1 MPRLAAGVRQGI
13 DELGAQVQ
21 SAVPILQGQSALQLP
36 AGGAIAPLG
45 AAPVADNVPLFV
57 RDPQLQVN
65 GRVPSFA
72 AQPGRTLQI
81 VLNGTVI
88 SSTPVADN
96 GAFSAALALKDG
108 ANAIS
113 FTLMAG
119 RDLVATSTYAVT
131 LDRTPPTLTLSR
143 PQAGSTVDAQNVIVQ
158 GTTEAGA
165 TVTVNGHTVV
175 VAQDGAFS
183 DFITTTP
190 GPLAIAVVSRDRAGN
205 ETTQKLDI
213 IAEQIAQTP
222 GTMLAV
228 GLDHATVSRSS
239 RRSCS
244 GISLV
249 RASASLSR
257 STSASCSSA
266 SRRRALTAPRASRS
280 RRRRTRAKPAWSCS
294 RETTSRGG
302 QRSPSRVSLAGP

>member
-21 SAVPILQGQSALQLP
+21 SAVPILQGQSTLQLP

-183 DFITTTP
+183 DFITTTR

-228 GLDHATVSRSS
+228 GLDHATVRP
-239 RRSCS
+239 
-244 GISLV
+244 GQQVI
-249 RASASLSR
+249 ASILLR
-257 STSASCSSA
+257 D
-266 SRRRALTAPRASRS
+266 
-280 RRRRTRAKPAWSCS
+280 
-294 RETTSRGG
+294 
-302 QRSPSRVSLAGP
+302 LAGPRVGVPVALYVGVVFIGIATTGADGTARIAFAAPPNEGEASVVVLAGNNISGRATLTVSR